1 MRLVSVLQVISDECC
16 EPHVPSNDCKVG
28 QGMSILQSKV
38 CDDALL
44 ANPSAQTA
52 NSVSLTFMIVS
63 SLFQTRMLTTYEE
76 RMRREVGTLATILHE
91 LS

>member
-1 MRLVSVLQVISDECC
+1 
-16 EPHVPSNDCKVG
+16 
-28 QGMSILQSKV
+28 
-38 CDDALL
+38 
-44 ANPSAQTA
+44 
-52 NSVSLTFMIVS
+52 MIVS